1 MTHNKLTF
9 SELLFYVIRSAT
21 TTCCESN
28 ILSDLSLLFLSHSP
42 QHKIFITSPNFCYW
56 ISTPITFPS
65 CTFPRFPLSKIE
77 ASPHYSFFQLIHL
90 KDAMLS
96 TIKNITSLLLNSHTF
111 GYILMVSCQINKYL
125 VYSCCFVVLTTS
137 VNTIVPPMFP
147 TIKYRSLNP
156 LEVVL
161 MIHFNSQ
168 IKIIFSI
175 PSCFVVIITWVNNF

>member
-1 MTHNKLTF
+1 MYYIRITTSDPQQANIFGTALLCDTLSNHNSL
-9 SELLFYVIRSAT
+9 
-21 TTCCESN
+21 CESN
-28 ILSDLSLLFLSHSP
+28 ILSDLSLLFPSHSP

-56 ISTPITFPS
+56 ISTPITLPS

-90 KDAMLS
+90 KNTMLP

-156 LEVVL
+156 LEVIL
-161 MIHFNSQ
+161 MIHFNSPKSNK
-168 IKIIFSI
+168 KII
-175 PSCFVVIITWVNNF
+175 

>member
-21 TTCCESN
+21 TTRCVNLIYFQTSLCYSPPIAHN
-28 ILSDLSLLFLSHSP
+28 IKSLSLAPIFVVESQPPSP
-42 QHKIFITSPNFCYW
+42 
-56 ISTPITFPS
+56 PS

-90 KDAMLS
+90 KDTMLP

-156 LEVVL
+156 LEVIL
-161 MIHFNSQ
+161 MIHFNSPKSNK
-168 IKIIFSI
+168 KII
-175 PSCFVVIITWVNNF
+175 